1 MLKCS
6 IAYLRYHVMKYE
18 ILKICVLLIVF
29 LVVSFVL
36 AYQFKS
42 IMLPADRHIQTFL
55 SAKHLKVLTF
65 SDVKQYVGQMTELA
79 AKSVVLKISL
89 IILSAALMLA
99 MAGKAFYQKQ
109 VRIKRYQKLTALQ
122 QKIHHWRG
130 SEAADIDPAMANLT
144 ALQTQL
150 TEQSAVTSIQLPMF
164 YALRGEVDSA
174 LNHLKNKKQLLVN
187 EALVLAKTKRLAHAE
202 NLKQTQHKLVHQAD
216 YAPVAEAISVTTLK
230 VSPAVNRAV
239 HGHFTRVLAWK
250 RHYQATAISE
260 NQNQPQ
266 PLLAEIK
273 PMVLTETATA
283 TTPALA
289 AQPKFLAQSIYKIKG
304 FGFWPHKAQDNACS
318 QVDTTSTEQAQVT
331 PVVQTPVDE
340 AMLATAAA
348 PLPTLA
354 KSFSKFFSFG
364 ASKKSSTTDDEDL
377 PAQEQLRTLS
387 THAEASTSVDADVD
401 VGNQHQQ
408 ALGIVRKH
416 MLAGMALSTVPVPF
430 LDVACLT
437 GTQLNLLNNLSV
449 HYGMAFNKERG
460 KSILVAMLSGSLPT
474 TMLMWLSSMSKAI
487 PGIGTLS
494 GGISLSATAGAVIY
508 ATGQVFIK
516 HLEDGGGLDNF
527 DGKQQREHFQ
537 QALKDGLATH
547 AK

>member
-1 MLKCS
+1 
-6 IAYLRYHVMKYE
+6 MKYE

-29 LVVSFVL
+29 LVISFVL

-42 IMLPADRHIQTFL
+42 IMLPADRYIQTFL
-55 SAKHLKVLTF
+55 SEKHLKVLTF
-65 SDVKQYVGQMTELA
+65 SDVKQYVAQMTELV

-99 MAGKAFYQKQ
+99 MAGRAFYQKQ

-122 QKIHHWRG
+122 QKIHHWRD
-130 SEAADIDPAMANLT
+130 SEAADIDPAIANLT
-144 ALQTQL
+144 ALQAQL
-150 TEQSAVTSIQLPMF
+150 TEQSAVTSMQLPMF

-187 EALVLAKTKRLAHAE
+187 EALVLAKAKRLAHAE
-202 NLKQTQHKLVHQAD
+202 NLKQTQHKLVHHAD
-216 YAPVAEAISVTTLK
+216 YAPVAEAISATTLE
-230 VSPAVNRAV
+230 VSPAVNRAA

-250 RHYQATAISE
+250 RYYQATAISE
-260 NQNQPQ
+260 NQDQPQ

-273 PMVLTETATA
+273 PMVLTETAT
-283 TTPALA
+283 TPALA
-289 AQPKFLAQSIYKIKG
+289 AQPNSLVQSINKIKG

-318 QVDTTSTEQAQVT
+318 PADTTSTEQAQVT
-331 PVVQTPVDE
+331 PVVQTPVDD
-340 AMLATAAA
+340 AMLATAA

-364 ASKKSSTTDDEDL
+364 AGKKSPTTDDEDL
-377 PAQEQLRTLS
+377 PAQEQLHTLS
-387 THAEASTSVDADVD
+387 THAEANTSVDADVD
-401 VGNQHQQ
+401 GGNQHQQ

-437 GTQLNLLNNLSV
+437 GTQLNLLNNLSA